1 MSGQTKRGHRLLNRL
16 IKIASLYRLYTEP
29 VARLERQ
36 RGWVIDLQRLL
47 KPAQEKK
54 SDPKPT
60 SQQIKTGVDRYLVKL
75 TQNNDLDETD
85 QAIAQHIITTF
96 RNRWWGLF
104 VCYDFPGLPA
114 TNNDLESFFGRLKT
128 NQRRITGH
136 KSVNSFVLRYGAY
149 AAFVDVS
156 EPKADLLARLRQV
169 DRDTYQRERQ
179 QLQRI
184 LAERQEYHR
193 FCHNLDKVV
202 QELEVEWSAAVDAA
216 TQLTKPGNSS

>member
-1 MSGQTKRGHRLLNRL
+1 VT
-16 IKIASLYRLYTEP
+16 
-29 VARLERQ
+29 RLERQ
-36 RGWVIDLQRLL
+36 QGWLIDLQRLL

-60 SQQIKTGVDRYLVKL
+60 SQQIETRVDHYLVAL
-75 TQNNDLDETD
+75 DQDNDLDETD

-114 TNNDLESFFGRLKT
+114 TNNDLESFFNRLKT

-149 AAFVDVS
+149 AAFVDLS
-156 EPKADLLARLRQV
+156 EAKADLLARLRQV
-169 DRDTYQRERQ
+169 DRDTYQRERL
-179 QLQRI
+179 QLQHI
-184 LAERQEYHR
+184 LTERQEYHR
-193 FCHNLDKVV
+193 FCHNLEKVV
-202 QELEVEWSAAVDAA
+202 QELEVEWGAAVDAA
-216 TQLTKPGNSS
+216 TQSTEPGNSS

>member
-1 MSGQTKRGHRLLNRL
+1 M
-16 IKIASLYRLYTEP
+16 
-29 VARLERQ
+29 
-36 RGWVIDLQRLL
+36 QRLL
-47 KPAQEKK
+47 QPTEQE
-54 SDPKPT
+54 DTPKPT
-60 SQQIKTGVDRYLVKL
+60 SQNVETEVDDYLVKL
-75 TQNNDLDETD
+75 SQRRDLDETD

-149 AAFVDVS
+149 AAFVDLS
-156 EPKADLLARLRQV
+156 ESKADLLARLRQV

-179 QLQRI
+179 QLQHI
-184 LAERQEYHR
+184 LAERQDYHR

-202 QELEVEWSAAVDAA
+202 QELEIEWGAAVDAA
-216 TQLTKPGNSS
+216 TQSIESGNAS

>member
-1 MSGQTKRGHRLLNRL
+1 
-16 IKIASLYRLYTEP
+16 
-29 VARLERQ
+29 LERQ
-36 RGWVIDLQRLL
+36 RDWLIDLQRRL

-60 SQQIKTGVDRYLVKL
+60 SQQIEIRVDRYLVEL
-75 TQNNDLDETD
+75 DQDNDLDETD

-149 AAFVDVS
+149 AAFVDLS
-156 EPKADLLARLRQV
+156 ESKADLLARLRQV
-169 DRDTYQRERQ
+169 DRNTYQRERQ
-179 QLQRI
+179 QLQHI

-202 QELEVEWSAAVDAA
+202 QELEIEWAAAVDAA
-216 TQLTKPGNSS
+216 TRLTEPGISS

>member
-1 MSGQTKRGHRLLNRL
+1 M
-16 IKIASLYRLYTEP
+16 
-29 VARLERQ
+29 ERQ
-36 RGWVIDLQRLL
+36 RDWLIDLQRRL

-60 SQQIKTGVDRYLVKL
+60 SQQIEIRVDRYLVEL
-75 TQNNDLDETD
+75 DQDNDLDETD

-149 AAFVDVS
+149 AAFVDLS
-156 EPKADLLARLRQV
+156 ESKADLLARLRQV
-169 DRDTYQRERQ
+169 DRNTYQRERQ
-179 QLQRI
+179 QLQHI

-202 QELEVEWSAAVDAA
+202 QELEIEWAAAVDAA
-216 TQLTKPGNSS
+216 TRLTEPGISS